1 MKSAVMKGNKLV
13 VSKEISSVEEER
25 KKRILEN
32 VYPDLLRIEQELKKQ
47 TFGPVPL
54 VNTVS
59 HYIIDSGGKRLRP
72 LLMVLS
78 ARLCGYKGDRDAR
91 LSVAFEFL
99 HVATLLH
106 DDVIDGA
113 EIRRNRPAANTLW
126 GNQAVVLVGDFLY
139 SKALMLAIEYDDMR
153 IMKSLAEAANLM
165 SEGEIMQLLHLG
177 KIDIGEAEYFE
188 VIRRKTAALMS
199 SACRVGAILG
209 GASEDQIE
217 RMADYGYHLGVAFQ
231 LVDDLLDYTGT
242 SQELGKPVGR
252 DFAERK
258 ATLPII
264 HAFCKSSEEE
274 RTWVKNLFSSD
285 NSDPRVFQKVR
296 DWVRNRG
303 GLEYTELSARKH
315 VMKAV
320 DALSAFPPGH
330 WKNILLD
337 IAEYTLSRRF

>member
-1 MKSAVMKGNKLV
+1 MKSDKLIAPKE
-13 VSKEISSVEEER
+13 VSLIEEER
-25 KKRILEN
+25 KKRILET

-59 HYIIDSGGKRLRP
+59 RYIIDSGGKRLRP
-72 LLMVLS
+72 LLMILS
-78 ARLCGYKGDRDAR
+78 ARLCGYKGDRDVR

-113 EIRRNRPAANTLW
+113 EVRRNRPAANTLW

-165 SEGEIMQLLHLG
+165 SEGEILQLLHLG
-177 KIDIGEAEYFE
+177 RVDISESEYFE
-188 VIRRKTAALMS
+188 VISRKTAALMS

-209 GASEDQIE
+209 GSPEDEIE
-217 RMADYGYHLGVAFQ
+217 RMADYGYHLGIAFQ
-231 LVDDLLDYTGT
+231 LIDDLLDYTGT
-242 SQELGKPVGR
+242 FKELGKPVGK

-258 ATLPII
+258 ATLPLIY
-264 HAFCKSSEEE
+264 AFNGSSEDE
-274 RTWVKNLFSSD
+274 RAWIKELFSKND
-285 NSDPRVFQKVR
+285 QDPQIFHKIRE
-296 DWVRNRG
+296 WVQRRG
-303 GLEYTELSARKH
+303 GLEYTELSARRH
-315 VMKAV
+315 VTKAIE
-320 DALSAFPPGH
+320 ALSAFPPGY